1 VQDLRARAGRAIAAW
16 VISGD
21 TDASVKAQVAAAG
34 LLLLQKPVKP
44 AKLRGVLRHAWIAQH
59 ALSEAA

>member
-1 VQDLRARAGRAIAAW
+1 VDAVRSLREAAACDVPAC

-21 TDASVKAQVAAAG
+21 TAEDVKELINTAG

-44 AKLRGVLRHAWIAQH
+44 AKLRSVLRHAWNQPA
-59 ALSEAA
+59 